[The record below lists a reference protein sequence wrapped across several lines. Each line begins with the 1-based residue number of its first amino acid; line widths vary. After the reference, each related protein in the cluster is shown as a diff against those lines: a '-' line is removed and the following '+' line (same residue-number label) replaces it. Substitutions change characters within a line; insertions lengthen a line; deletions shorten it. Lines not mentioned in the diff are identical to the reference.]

1 MNAYRDL
8 RVALLGCGSVG
19 AQVARLILE
28 HGDELAARIGAG
40 LTLTGIAVRSLDA
53 KRDVELP
60 QELFTTDAEQ
70 LVLGHPIN
78 MNGSLGPRSQLV
90 RDFAELLATKTEL
103 PIDLVDER
111 ATTVRAHQIL
121 STTNVRGQKRKQTA
135 DAVAAVLILETYMQ
149 RRKNAGGQ

>member
-1 MNAYRDL
+1 MRILAIDL
-8 RVALLGCGSVG
+8 GDVRTGLAICDKGEMLASPIGVITERSRE
-19 AQVARLILE
+19 RLADTIVQ
-28 HGDELAARIGAG
+28 
-40 LTLTGIAVRSLDA
+40 IA
-53 KRDVELP
+53 KE
-60 QELFTTDAEQ
+60 EGAEQ